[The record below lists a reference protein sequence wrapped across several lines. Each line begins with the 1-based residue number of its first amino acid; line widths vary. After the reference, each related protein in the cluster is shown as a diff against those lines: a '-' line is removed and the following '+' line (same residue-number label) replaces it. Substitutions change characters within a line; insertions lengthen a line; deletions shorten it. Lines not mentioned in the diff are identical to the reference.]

1 MEQYIE
7 LYNELQDFKRQQPF
21 GFTQFFGN
29 LPTRVFDQNGVV
41 TQQAPFLFLHE
52 RVRELLASL
61 SAVQIQKY
69 TANLSRTMDMFVR
82 WLQARRPGW
91 RGQASGK
98 ENEAP
103 NTQGGALNWT
113 SPYIANS
120 QEGSIVTPQT
130 RSVFNNLITQIQ
142 NLLHEFEQV
151 NRPMYQ
157 NWIQR
162 NYTFR
167 PENIAMHAHPSH
179 MDSEF
184 GIQRGISLYRS
195 AIVEL
200 QRLQASGW
208 PSGTDNPQEG
218 GRLGVRYRRSGYRLP

>member
-29 LPTRVFDQNGVV
+29 LPTRVYDQNGVV

-98 ENEAP
+98 ENEEPPPPPPVAR
-103 NTQGGALNWT
+103 TQGLG
-113 SPYIANS
+113 
-120 QEGSIVTPQT
+120 VT
-130 RSVFNNLITQIQ
+130 RATQ
-142 NLLHEFEQV
+142 LARDAGRFASDA
-151 NRPMYQ
+151 
-157 NWIQR
+157 QR
-162 NYTFR
+162 
-167 PENIAMHAHPSH
+167 
-179 MDSEF
+179 
-184 GIQRGISLYRS
+184 
-195 AIVEL
+195 
-200 QRLQASGW
+200 AS
-208 PSGTDNPQEG
+208 S
-218 GRLGVRYRRSGYRLP
+218 VRYRRSGYRLP